1 MVWYFDIANMLVCM
15 LATLIAC
22 RINLI
27 PYWIGFILVI
37 YSILPFFLNDFLFPA
52 SYMKDQFYYF
62 NALSEIR
69 SFNYFPEMDKNAV
82 ITSWFLNI
90 LPIPFVETVKSLGFF
105 NRFLF
110 LILFLWLYSKKF
122 LQGMT
127 LFFVLFYPSLV
138 LYTSLSFRDP
148 LILFLMIIGTI
159 CLVDKKYLTFFLVIL
174 PLYFI
179 KFQNFFF
186 MLTLWGIFMIFKKP
200 PLNYRIRYIFF
211 GLIIFGFYSY
221 INDIIYLLNLSRRAF
236 FVEDGNSLLLYEPI
250 VDIFNMLIL
259 GATSLPNFVMKP
271 LPWQADN
278 SFQFIQ
284 SIENILVVF
293 FLIIFT
299 LNAYKKDKLITIK
312 WILFFSFVMSVH
324 GMIVFNY
331 GTAVRYKFI
340 FIMVHVVGL
349 AYELHKVHG
358 YLLFFDFKKM
368 IPKKKNNFLN

>member
-1 MVWYFDIANMLVCM
+1 MTWYFDIPNMLVCV
-15 LATLIAC
+15 LATVIAC
-22 RINLI
+22 RVKII
-27 PYWIGFILVI
+27 PYWIGFILAI
-37 YSILPFFLNDFLFPA
+37 YSTIPFFLNDFLFPA
-52 SYMKDQFYYF
+52 RYMKDQFFYF
-62 NALSEIR
+62 NAMSEIR
-69 SFNYFPEMDKNAV
+69 SFNLFPEMDINAV
-82 ITSWFLNI
+82 ITSWFLTI
-90 LPIPFVETVKSLGFF
+90 LPIPFVETIKSVGFF

-122 LQGMT
+122 LQGIT

-159 CLVDKKYLTFFLVIL
+159 CLVDKKYLTFFIVIL

-186 MLTLWGIFMIFKKP
+186 MLILLGMFISFKKP

-211 GLIIFGFYSY
+211 GLIIFGLYNY
-221 INDIIYLLNLSRRAF
+221 LNEIIYLLNLSRKAF
-236 FVEDGNSLLLYEPI
+236 FVEDGNDILLYEPI
-250 VDIFNMLIL
+250 VDLFNMLFL
-259 GATSLPNFVMKP
+259 GITSLPDFVMKP

-278 SFQFIQ
+278 SFQLIQ
-284 SIENILVVF
+284 SIENILVLF

-299 LNAYKKDKLITIK
+299 LKAYKKDKLITFK

-324 GMIVFNY
+324 GIIVFNY

-340 FIMVHVVGL
+340 FIVIHVVGL
-349 AYELHKVHG
+349 AYELYKVHG
-358 YLLFFDFKKM
+358 YLLFFDFKKV
-368 IPKKKNNFLN
+368 ISKKRIIS

>member
-1 MVWYFDIANMLVCM
+1 MVWYFDIANMLVCV
-15 LATLIAC
+15 LAVLIAC

-27 PYWIGFILVI
+27 PYWIGFILLI

-52 SYMKDQFYYF
+52 RYMKDQFFYF
-62 NALSEIR
+62 NAMSEIR
-69 SFNYFPEMDKNAV
+69 SFNLFPEMDINAV
-82 ITSWFLNI
+82 MTSWFLST
-90 LPIPFVETVKSLGFF
+90 LPIPFVETVKSVGFF

-148 LILFLMIIGTI
+148 LILFLMIIGII

-179 KFQNFFF
+179 KLQNFFL
-186 MLTLWGIFMIFKKP
+186 MLILLGIFMTFKKP
-200 PLNYRIRYIFF
+200 PLNYRIRYFFF
-211 GLIIFGFYSY
+211 GLIIFGLYTYLNQIF
-221 INDIIYLLNLSRRAF
+221 YLLNLSRRAF
-236 FVEDGNSLLLYEPI
+236 FIEDGNNLLLYEPI
-250 VDIFNMLIL
+250 GDFFNMLFL
-259 GATSLPNFVMKP
+259 GATSLPDFVMKP

-278 SFQFIQ
+278 SFQLIQ
-284 SIENILVVF
+284 SIEKILVLF

-299 LNAYKKDKLITIK
+299 LNTFKKDKLITIK
-312 WILFFSFVMSVH
+312 WILFFSFVMSLH

-331 GTAVRYKFI
+331 GTSVRYKFI
-340 FIMVHVVGL
+340 FIVVHVVGL
-349 AYELHKVHG
+349 AYELYKVHG
-358 YLLFFDFKKM
+358 YLLFFDFKKV
-368 IPKKKNNFLN
+368 ISKKRIIS

>member
-1 MVWYFDIANMLVCM
+1 MVWYFEIANMLVCV

-27 PYWIGFILVI
+27 PYWIGFILII

-52 SYMKDQFYYF
+52 RYMKDQFFYF
-62 NALSEIR
+62 RAMSEVR
-69 SFNYFPEMDKNAV
+69 SFNLFPEMDMVAV
-82 ITSWFLNI
+82 MTSWFLSI
-90 LPIPFVETVKSLGFF
+90 LPIPFVETIKSIGFF

-148 LILFLMIIGTI
+148 LILFFMIVGTI

-186 MLTLWGIFMIFKKP
+186 MLILLGIFMIFKKP

-211 GLIIFGFYSY
+211 GLIIFGLYTY
-221 INDIIYLLNLSRRAF
+221 IDDIIYLLDLSRRAF
-236 FVEDGNSLLLYEPI
+236 FIEDGNDLPLYEPI
-250 VDIFNMLIL
+250 VDFFNMLFL
-259 GATSLPNFVMKP
+259 GATSLLEFVMKP

-278 SFQFIQ
+278 SFQLIQ
-284 SIENILVVF
+284 SIENILVLF

-299 LNAYKKDKLITIK
+299 LNTFKKDKLITIK

-324 GMIVFNY
+324 GIIVFNY

-340 FIMVHVVGL
+340 FIMVYVVGL
-349 AYELHKVHG
+349 AYEIYKVHG
-358 YLLFFDFKKM
+358 HLLFFDFKKV
-368 IPKKKNNFLN
+368 ISKKE